1 MKSVKISRIGRRK
14 TSHDIEETDVE
25 TERRPSTHR
34 RREGSKG
41 RKHEARHLTRDED
54 ERANED

>member
-1 MKSVKISRIGRRK
+1 MKSVKHQPHRSARNMN
-14 TSHDIEETDVE
+14 DIEETDVE
-25 TERRPSTHR
+25 TERRPSTHQ

-41 RKHEARHLTRDED
+41 RGHEARHMTRDED